1 MSEND
6 NKEHKKEHNIQKWNN
21 SHEQL
26 LGNWA
31 NKANCYIWLH
41 EKSHLLYKKRNM
53 YFAIPII
60 ILSTISG
67 TANYG
72 IASIFPDL
80 PLGNII
86 IGTFGLIVAI
96 ISFINNFF
104 RHAELSESHRVSNL
118 LWNKF
123 HRNLSME
130 LSLRRNERKDIG
142 DYLLFC
148 QTDMDRLIEQS
159 PLIPEVI
166 LNDFKKR
173 FIKKI
178 IFELPAELDTINPVF
193 INNNNN
199 KYNLD
204 YHHYIFKLLNI
215 NNERE
220 LFDKMINDKYINTEL
235 INEELSNNDEYN
247 ENELNKK
254 NEHIIKINDISHKI
268 NNISNKINNISNKI
282 IYDDD
287 ELNNDNII
295 NFTIK
300 SNN

>member
-1 MSEND
+1 MSVND

-86 IGTFGLIVAI
+86 IGTIGLIVAI

-130 LSLRRNERKDIG
+130 LSLHRNERKDIG

-159 PLIPEVI
+159 PLIPEII
-166 LNDFKKR
+166 LSEFKRK
-173 FIKKI
+173 FMKKI

-193 INNNNN
+193 INNNN

-204 YHHYIFKLLNI
+204 YHHYIFKLFNI

-220 LFDKMINDKYINTEL
+220 LFDKMINDKYINTDL
-235 INEELSNNDEYN
+235 INEELSNIEDGNN
-247 ENELNKK
+247 NILKK
-254 NEHIIKINDISHKI
+254 N
-268 NNISNKINNISNKI
+268 NNLS
-282 IYDDD
+282 
-287 ELNNDNII
+287 DNII
-295 NFTIK
+295 NINNIDNNEIDENKMINITIK
-300 SNN
+300 SFNKNDLSNS